1 MSERLAAGGAS
12 TGAWVAQ
19 ALLVWY
25 ASRGRDLPWRRSCDP
40 YHIWVSEIML
50 QQTQVATVIPYYHR
64 FLDRFPNIET
74 LANADMD
81 GVLSVWEGL
90 GYYAR
95 ARNLHAAA
103 RVVRER
109 HGGRLPDTY
118 EELLDLPGIGE
129 YAAGAIASIAFG
141 QDVPAIDSNVVRV
154 ISRLFDYDGDP
165 QRAAGRKALRRL
177 AQDLLPVGRSGD
189 FNQAMMELGATL
201 CTPKASHCGECPVS
215 AQCLARELGTQA
227 ERPIRR
233 RRPKPPLYDWA
244 VALIE
249 RDGRLLLVRRVPVG
263 LLGGLWELPGG
274 RVHAGDASVES
285 LTGHLREGLGTEIDE
300 GPQLAVVRHAY
311 THFHIAVQVYRCT
324 IRGEPRVSDP
334 WDEHRWL
341 SPAEMV
347 GIGLS
352 GVTNKI
358 LTQVSWSGSKLLL

>member
-1 MSERLAAGGAS
+1 
-12 TGAWVAQ
+12 
-19 ALLVWY
+19 
-25 ASRGRDLPWRRSCDP
+25 
-40 YHIWVSEIML
+40 ML

-64 FLDRFPNIET
+64 FLARFPTIET
-74 LANADMD
+74 LANANMD
-81 GVLSVWEGL
+81 GVLAVWEGL

-95 ARNLHAAA
+95 ARNLLFAA
-103 RVVRER
+103 RIVRER

-201 CTPKASHCGECPVS
+201 CTPKTSQCGECPVS

-227 ERPIRR
+227 ARPIRR

-249 RDGRLLLVRRVPVG
+249 QDGRVLLVRRVPKG

-274 RVHAGDASVES
+274 QVLAGDTPVES
-285 LTGHLREGLGTEIDE
+285 LARHLGAGMDMKAEVGA
-300 GPQLAVVRHAY
+300 PLALVRHAY

-324 IRGEPRVSDP
+324 TQGEPHVGEP
-334 WDEHRWL
+334 WDEHSWL
-341 SPAEMV
+341 SPAEMA
-347 GIGLS
+347 GYGLT

-358 LTQVSWSGSKLLL
+358 LAKVPWPGSKLLL